1 MRRNFCTC
9 KNRFPLFCF
18 PLSLKFFIC
27 LSNAQQRISH
37 PIATMRRSQRR
48 KDKVDDDE
56 EGSEDG
62 DDIKLKVKRSTGR
75 SPTTQKS
82 RVTRGN
88 SWDRETLTQAL
99 NESKKEVLAFNVRVP
114 MCLALTLKHTNTTR
128 KLILSLTAMI
138 LSAYIEYIEVSEREL
153 HVAYL
158 SSPFLVFLAF
168 EFTVLSTAFVLL
180 LPTTLT
186 EADMEQQKTILDSRV
201 ISRLKL
207 PGFAAR
213 WAAGV
218 RVALVQLTRAL
229 IQDSAVFLALFL
241 LFTGVSV
248 GSEHVKLDAYSS
260 IEDMDDGS
268 GISVTNIE
276 RER

>member
-1 MRRNFCTC
+1 MTLDEKR
-9 KNRFPLFCF
+9 L
-18 PLSLKFFIC
+18 I
-27 LSNAQQRISH
+27 
-37 PIATMRRSQRR
+37 MRRSQRR
-48 KDKVDDDE
+48 KGKESDDDDDDKH
-56 EGSEDG
+56 SDS
-62 DDIKLKVKRSTGR
+62 DDIVKPKVKRSTGK
-75 SPTTQKS
+75 SPPVGIKLM
-82 RVTRGN
+82 RGN
-88 SWDRETLTQAL
+88 SWDRETLAQAL

-201 ISRLKL
+201 MSRLKL

-229 IQDSAVFLALFL
+229 IQDSAVFLTLFL
-241 LFTGVSV
+241 LFTGVFV
-248 GSEHVKLDAYSS
+248 GSEHVKLDSYSS
-260 IEDMDDGS
+260 IEEMDDGS
-268 GISVTNIE
+268 GISVTNI
-276 RER
+276 

>member
-1 MRRNFCTC
+1 
-9 KNRFPLFCF
+9 
-18 PLSLKFFIC
+18 
-27 LSNAQQRISH
+27 
-37 PIATMRRSQRR
+37 MRRSQRR
-48 KDKVDDDE
+48 KSKESDDNDDDE
-56 EGSEDG
+56 HSDS
-62 DDIKLKVKRSTGR
+62 DDIVKPKVKRSTGK
-75 SPTTQKS
+75 SPPMGIKS
-82 RVTRGN
+82 MRGN
-88 SWDRETLTQAL
+88 SWDRETLAQAL
-99 NESKKEVLAFNVRVP
+99 NFQSKKEVLAFNVRVP

-201 ISRLKL
+201 MSRLKL

-229 IQDSAVFLALFL
+229 IQDSAVFLTLFL
-241 LFTGVSV
+241 LFTGVFV
-248 GSEHVKLDAYSS
+248 GSEHVKLDSYSS
-260 IEDMDDGS
+260 IEEMDDGS
-268 GISVTNIE
+268 GISVTNI
-276 RER
+276 

>member
-1 MRRNFCTC
+1 M
-9 KNRFPLFCF
+9 
-18 PLSLKFFIC
+18 
-27 LSNAQQRISH
+27 
-37 PIATMRRSQRR
+37 
-48 KDKVDDDE
+48 
-56 EGSEDG
+56 
-62 DDIKLKVKRSTGR
+62 
-75 SPTTQKS
+75 
-82 RVTRGN
+82 
-88 SWDRETLTQAL
+88 
-99 NESKKEVLAFNVRVP
+99 
-114 MCLALTLKHTNTTR
+114 
-128 KLILSLTAMI
+128 
-138 LSAYIEYIEVSEREL
+138 
-153 HVAYL
+153 
-158 SSPFLVFLAF
+158 VFLAF

-229 IQDSAVFLALFL
+229 IQDTAVFLALFL
-241 LFTGVSV
+241 LFTGVFV

-260 IEDMDDGS
+260 IEEMDDGS

>member
-62 DDIKLKVKRSTGR
+62 DGVKLKVKRSTGR

-186 EADMEQQKTILDSRV
+186 EADMEQQLS
-201 ISRLKL
+201 
-207 PGFAAR
+207 
-213 WAAGV
+213 
-218 RVALVQLTRAL
+218 L
-229 IQDSAVFLALFL
+229 I
-241 LFTGVSV
+241 
-248 GSEHVKLDAYSS
+248 H
-260 IEDMDDGS
+260 I
-268 GISVTNIE
+268 
-276 RER
+276 

>member
-1 MRRNFCTC
+1 
-9 KNRFPLFCF
+9 
-18 PLSLKFFIC
+18 
-27 LSNAQQRISH
+27 
-37 PIATMRRSQRR
+37 MRRSQRR
-48 KDKVDDDE
+48 KDKEEESENDGIHSDSDDNVRP
-56 EGSEDG
+56 
-62 DDIKLKVKRSTGR
+62 KVKRSSGR
-75 SPTTQKS
+75 SPSTGIKS
-82 RVTRGN
+82 PGRATRGN
-88 SWDRETLTQAL
+88 LTQAL
-99 NESKKEVLAFNVRVP
+99 NESKKEVVAFNVRVP

-229 IQDSAVFLALFL
+229 IQDTAVFLALFL
-241 LFTGVSV
+241 LFTGVFV

-260 IEDMDDGS
+260 IEEMDDGS

>member
-1 MRRNFCTC
+1 
-9 KNRFPLFCF
+9 
-18 PLSLKFFIC
+18 
-27 LSNAQQRISH
+27 
-37 PIATMRRSQRR
+37 MRRSQRR
-48 KDKVDDDE
+48 KDKEEESENDGIHSDSDDNVR
-56 EGSEDG
+56 S
-62 DDIKLKVKRSTGR
+62 KVKRSSGR
-75 SPTTQKS
+75 SPSTGIKS
-82 RVTRGN
+82 PGRATRGN
-88 SWDRETLTQAL
+88 LTQAL
-99 NESKKEVLAFNVRVP
+99 NESKKEVVAFNVRVP

-241 LFTGVSV
+241 LFTGVFV

-260 IEDMDDGS
+260 IEEMDDGS

>member
-1 MRRNFCTC
+1 
-9 KNRFPLFCF
+9 
-18 PLSLKFFIC
+18 
-27 LSNAQQRISH
+27 
-37 PIATMRRSQRR
+37 MRRSQRR
-48 KDKVDDDE
+48 KGKESDDDDDDKH
-56 EGSEDG
+56 SDS
-62 DDIKLKVKRSTGR
+62 DDIVKPKVKRSTGK
-75 SPTTQKS
+75 SPPVGIKLM
-82 RVTRGN
+82 RGN
-88 SWDRETLTQAL
+88 STLAQAL

-201 ISRLKL
+201 MSRLKL

-229 IQDSAVFLALFL
+229 IQDSAVFLTLFL
-241 LFTGVSV
+241 LFTGVFV
-248 GSEHVKLDAYSS
+248 GSEHVKLDSYSS
-260 IEDMDDGS
+260 IEEMDDGS
-268 GISVTNIE
+268 GISVTNI
-276 RER
+276 

>member
-1 MRRNFCTC
+1 
-9 KNRFPLFCF
+9 
-18 PLSLKFFIC
+18 
-27 LSNAQQRISH
+27 
-37 PIATMRRSQRR
+37 MRRSQRR
-48 KDKVDDDE
+48 KDKEEESDNDGIHSDSDDDVRP
-56 EGSEDG
+56 
-62 DDIKLKVKRSTGR
+62 KVKTSSGRTPTGIK
-75 SPTTQKS
+75 SPG
-82 RVTRGN
+82 RATREN
-88 SWDRETLTQAL
+88 SWNREMLTQAL
-99 NESKKEVLAFNVRVP
+99 NESKKEVVAFNVRVP

-229 IQDSAVFLALFL
+229 IQDTAVFLALFL
-241 LFTGVSV
+241 LFTGVFV

-260 IEDMDDGS
+260 IEEMDDGS

>member
-1 MRRNFCTC
+1 
-9 KNRFPLFCF
+9 
-18 PLSLKFFIC
+18 
-27 LSNAQQRISH
+27 
-37 PIATMRRSQRR
+37 MRRSQRR
-48 KDKVDDDE
+48 KDKEEESDDD
-56 EGSEDG
+56 GIHSDT
-62 DDIKLKVKRSTGR
+62 DDDVRPKVKRSSGR
-75 SPTTQKS
+75 SPSTGIKS
-82 RVTRGN
+82 PGRATREN
-88 SWDRETLTQAL
+88 SWNREMLTQAL
-99 NESKKEVLAFNVRVP
+99 NESKKEVVAFNVRVP

-229 IQDSAVFLALFL
+229 IQDTAVFLALFL
-241 LFTGVSV
+241 LFTGVFV

-260 IEDMDDGS
+260 IEEMDDGS

>member
-1 MRRNFCTC
+1 
-9 KNRFPLFCF
+9 
-18 PLSLKFFIC
+18 
-27 LSNAQQRISH
+27 
-37 PIATMRRSQRR
+37 MRRSQRR
-48 KDKVDDDE
+48 KDKEEESENDGIHSDSDDNVRP
-56 EGSEDG
+56 
-62 DDIKLKVKRSTGR
+62 KVKRSSGR
-75 SPTTQKS
+75 SPSTGIKS
-82 RVTRGN
+82 PGRATRGN
-88 SWDRETLTQAL
+88 LTQAL
-99 NESKKEVLAFNVRVP
+99 NESKKEVVAFNVRVP

-241 LFTGVSV
+241 LFTGVFV

-260 IEDMDDGS
+260 IEEMDDGS

>member
-1 MRRNFCTC
+1 MFG
-9 KNRFPLFCF
+9 
-18 PLSLKFFIC
+18 
-27 LSNAQQRISH
+27 
-37 PIATMRRSQRR
+37 
-48 KDKVDDDE
+48 VDFETHEHDE
-56 EGSEDG
+56 ETDS
-62 DDIKLKVKRSTGR
+62 L
-75 SPTTQKS
+75 
-82 RVTRGN
+82 
-88 SWDRETLTQAL
+88 
-99 NESKKEVLAFNVRVP
+99 
-114 MCLALTLKHTNTTR
+114 
-128 KLILSLTAMI
+128 LTAMI
-138 LSAYIEYIEVSEREL
+138 FVQYIEYIEVSEREL

-180 LPTTLT
+180 LPLT
-186 EADMEQQKTILDSRV
+186 EADMEQQKTILDSRI

-229 IQDSAVFLALFL
+229 IQDTAVFLALFL
-241 LFTGVSV
+241 LFTGVFV

-260 IEDMDDGS
+260 IEEMDDGS

-276 RER
+276 IDRLV

>member
-1 MRRNFCTC
+1 
-9 KNRFPLFCF
+9 
-18 PLSLKFFIC
+18 
-27 LSNAQQRISH
+27 
-37 PIATMRRSQRR
+37 MRRSQRR
-48 KDKVDDDE
+48 KDKEEESENDGIHNDSDDNVRP
-56 EGSEDG
+56 
-62 DDIKLKVKRSTGR
+62 KVKRSSGR
-75 SPTTQKS
+75 SPSTGIKS
-82 RVTRGN
+82 PGRATRGN
-88 SWDRETLTQAL
+88 LTQAL
-99 NESKKEVLAFNVRVP
+99 NESKKEVVAFNVRVP

-241 LFTGVSV
+241 LFTGVFV

-260 IEDMDDGS
+260 IEEMDDGS

>member
-1 MRRNFCTC
+1 
-9 KNRFPLFCF
+9 
-18 PLSLKFFIC
+18 
-27 LSNAQQRISH
+27 
-37 PIATMRRSQRR
+37 MRRSQRR
-48 KDKVDDDE
+48 KDKEEESDDD
-56 EGSEDG
+56 GIHSDS
-62 DDIKLKVKRSTGR
+62 DDDVRPKVKRSSGR
-75 SPTTQKS
+75 SPSTGIKS
-82 RVTRGN
+82 PGRATRGN
-88 SWDRETLTQAL
+88 LTQAL
-99 NESKKEVLAFNVRVP
+99 NESKKEVVAFNVRVP

-241 LFTGVSV
+241 LFTGVFV

-260 IEDMDDGS
+260 IEEMDDGS